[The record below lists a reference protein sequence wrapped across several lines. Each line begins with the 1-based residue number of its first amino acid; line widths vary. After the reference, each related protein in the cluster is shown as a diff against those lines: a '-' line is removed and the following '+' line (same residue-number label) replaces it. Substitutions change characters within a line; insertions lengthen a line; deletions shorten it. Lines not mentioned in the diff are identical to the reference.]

1 MSSSTNAQNITIE
14 QYASQIKSTV
24 FTMTGALGSRME
36 KITDELLQQVVNL
49 QNQSKAQVD
58 AIKKDGDE
66 ILRLKDLLSQNKIT
80 YEIPSNGKV
89 KIPQRNGK

>member
-1 MSSSTNAQNITIE
+1 MSNPQQNITIE

-49 QNQSKAQVD
+49 QGQTKHQA
-58 AIKKDGDE
+58 DE

-80 YEIPSNGKV
+80 YEKPSNGKV
-89 KIPQRNGK
+89 KVTPNAK